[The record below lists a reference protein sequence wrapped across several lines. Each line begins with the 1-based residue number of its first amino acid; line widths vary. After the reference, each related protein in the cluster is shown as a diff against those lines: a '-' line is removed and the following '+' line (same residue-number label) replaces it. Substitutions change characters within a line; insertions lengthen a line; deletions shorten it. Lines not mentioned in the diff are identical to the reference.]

1 MVHQPV
7 QVEQALVD
15 DVLADRSLVLQ
26 DHRAVV
32 LVQAQRVDASAVRLP
47 GGVFGGQEA
56 DAEQG
61 IEVGLDQGLERLLQV
76 GGVALQFEGAAGVE
90 AVEFDVAHWSFT

>member
-15 DVLADRSLVLQ
+15 DVLADRALVFQ
-26 DHRAVV
+26 DDGAVV
-32 LVQAQRVDASAVRLP
+32 LVQAQRVDPACVGLA
-47 GGVFGGQEA
+47 GGVFGGQET

-61 IEVGLDQGLERLLQV
+61 VEVGLDQRLQRLLKV
-76 GGVALQFEGAAGVE
+76 GGVTL
-90 AVEFDVAHWSFT
+90 EF